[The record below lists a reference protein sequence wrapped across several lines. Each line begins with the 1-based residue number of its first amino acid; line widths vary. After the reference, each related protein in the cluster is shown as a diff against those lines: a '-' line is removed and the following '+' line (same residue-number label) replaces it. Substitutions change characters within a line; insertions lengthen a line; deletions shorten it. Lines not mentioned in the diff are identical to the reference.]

1 MPATLLSP
9 AQIERLVERQ
19 AHLMAPSPAVQRLLD
34 LTSDPD
40 LEVPSRQIADIL
52 QSEPALA
59 AQVLQWVNSAIFS
72 LPSPVS
78 DIGRA
83 IPLLGLNRVRALALS
98 QAFFN
103 KAAKEEM
110 ATYGIKGLTF
120 CLHGL
125 ETALGA
131 AYLMKQ
137 RNPAREGDAFTS
149 GLLHDI
155 GMLLMGGVVENLE
168 IQKPLLPADRPL
180 CAIERERFGVDH
192 ASLGGTL
199 AGHWRLSPEQKGVI
213 ADHHREPG
221 HRLEMEQMNRFA
233 RPGDPVIPPQ
243 QPVDELPVMV
253 QIADRCS
260 ERRLMI
266 CTATSQEQDLRRFR
280 QIMPD
285 EASYTALEDEMDR
298 AAAMLAGMFGHNG
311 P

>member
-9 AQIERLVERQ
+9 TQIERFVERQ
-19 AHLMAPSPAVQRLLD
+19 AHLVAPSPTVQRLLD

-40 LEVPSRQIADIL
+40 LEVPSRKIVEIL

-72 LPSPVS
+72 LPTPVS

-83 IPLLGLNRVRALALS
+83 IPLLGLNRVRALALA

-103 KAAKEEM
+103 KAVKEEM
-110 ATYGIKGLTF
+110 SIYGIKGLTF

-125 ETALGA
+125 ENAVGA

-137 RNPAREGDAFTS
+137 RQPAREGDAFTA

-155 GMLLMGGVVENLE
+155 GMLLMGSVAENLE

-192 ASLGGTL
+192 PTLGGTL
-199 AGHWRLSPEQKGVI
+199 ASHWRLSAEQKGVI
-213 ADHHREPG
+213 ADHHHDPN
-221 HRLEMEQMNRFA
+221 HRLEAEQMNRFA
-233 RPGDPVIPPQ
+233 YPSDPAAAPQ
-243 QPVDELPVMV
+243 TPADELPMIV

-266 CTATSQEQDLRRFR
+266 CTATSQEHDLRRYR
-280 QIMPD
+280 QFLPD
-285 EASYTALEDEMDR
+285 EASYAALEDEMDH
-298 AAAMLAGMFGHNG
+298 AATMLTSMFGNKG